1 MLAVP
6 WIAAD
11 DHDTPFPD
19 VEQALAEPDGL
30 LAIGGP
36 LSPARLEQAYRRGIF
51 PWFSTDQPVLWWAP
65 STRAIMRPGQMRLA
79 RSLRKRLRRRDY
91 QVSADQDFDRVI
103 GACAAAR
110 SDAEGTW
117 ITPTMRQAYTALH
130 ERGIAH
136 SIEVWQGTCLGGGLY
151 GVSLGGAFFGESM
164 FSAVSDGSKI
174 ALAWLHAQLR
184 QADFELIDCQMPTEH
199 LLGLGAACLTRPAF
213 TTTLEHALRQPTRA
227 GRWSLDSELDPLTA
241 GSANA

>member
-51 PWFSTDQPVLWWAP
+51 PWFSANQPVLWWAP
-65 STRAIMRPGQMRLA
+65 STRAIMRPGRMHLS

-91 QVSADQDFDRVI
+91 RVSVDVNFPGVI

-110 SDAEGTW
+110 PDAEGTW
-117 ITPTMRQAYTALH
+117 ITPSMRGAYTALH

-136 SIEVWQGTCLGGGLY
+136 SIEVSQGARLVGGLY

-164 FSAVSDGSKI
+164 FSSISDGSKI
-174 ALAWLHAQLR
+174 ALAWLHAQLGR
-184 QADFELIDCQMPTEH
+184 WGFELIDCQMPTEH
-199 LLGLGAACLTRPAF
+199 LLGLGAECMNRATF
-213 TTTLEHALRQPTRA
+213 TAALEQALRYSTRA
-227 GRWSLDSELDPLTA
+227 GVWSFDDDLDPLSAGDRTA
-241 GSANA
+241 